1 MLLREETNFFVFS
14 LRHYSVLI
22 FSFSDIKRGYTRI
35 TSQVF
40 SKNLRNQRTLS
51 INILCNYCIKARKLP
66 MLKQGV
72 KTISAEFI
80 RKGALSQLS
89 FIQFRPYAT
98 SFWGLLLSLTL
109 MPKSKK
115 TMETSLNLT
124 PLFKTCVDP
133 WVKSLVS
140 NVDYLENRCRNFIQK
155 VYGRK
160 RRLPRTHI
168 SFSGLR
174 L

>member
-1 MLLREETNFFVFS
+1 
-14 LRHYSVLI
+14 
-22 FSFSDIKRGYTRI
+22 
-35 TSQVF
+35 
-40 SKNLRNQRTLS
+40 
-51 INILCNYCIKARKLP
+51 

-115 TMETSLNLT
+115 TMETSLDLT
-124 PLFKTCVDP
+124 LSFKTSIDARIEG
-133 WVKSLVS
+133 LVS
-140 NVDYLENRCRNFIQK
+140 NVDYLEFGTVILFKRNMAEKDICCTD
-155 VYGRK
+155 V
-160 RRLPRTHI
+160 
-168 SFSGLR
+168 SFSDCIFFA
-174 L
+174 